1 MLHWGCTRQEDVC
14 WAPSVGAMLQGSL
27 SGRDSIRVRMQGWE
41 LGNGA
46 GSCWQMSFR
55 VCDCRELGFLLLRR
69 GNLALAES
77 LLCSHLSGFS
87 SGTGCDT
94 WNFEVQGI
102 QRTWLL
108 SLLGERRN
116 FWGTDG
122 SFQLTFLEMGVWISR
137 RKFWALACMVG
148 KKDYLGDC
156 TSINSFIP

>member
-1 MLHWGCTRQEDVC
+1 MFAE
-14 WAPSVGAMLQGSL
+14 APSVGTMLQGSL

-41 LGNGA
+41 IGNGA
-46 GSCWQMSFR
+46 GSCWQMSFCF
-55 VCDCRELGFLLLRR
+55 CDCRELGFLLLRR
-69 GNLALAES
+69 GNLALAREPS
-77 LLCSHLSGFS
+77 LLSSFRFS
-87 SGTGCDT
+87 PGTGCDT

-108 SLLGERRN
+108 SLLGEKGEISE
-116 FWGTDG
+116 GTDG

-156 TSINSFIP
+156 TSINSSIP